1 MLISQ
6 RRGNKTMTDAQLRS
20 AVLRVRGGRGFVVRR
35 PNHRGHGER
44 IVVTAAHCLPSLPP
58 CHPWRSESH
67 ESTYKRLIGPLGAK
81 PTVWAHCL
89 FADPVADIAVLGQP
103 DNQDLSDEADAY
115 DQLVESMETLA
126 IGNAPAEGREPVNRG
141 R

>member
-1 MLISQ
+1 MSSF
-6 RRGNKTMTDAQLRS
+6 ARS
-20 AVLRVRGGRGFVVRR
+20 HS
-35 PNHRGHGER
+35 PEN
-44 IVVTAAHCLPSLPP
+44 I
-58 CHPWRSESH
+58 
-67 ESTYKRLIGPLGAK
+67 YKRLLGPLGAK

-89 FADPVADIAVLGQP
+89 FADPVTDIAVLGQP
-103 DNQDLSDEADAY
+103 DIQTLFDEADAY